1 MNDERFLNNKTLNI
15 SFHRKPISSVDL
27 KGKLQYIW
35 CNILKISPFNNSGAY
50 LVFFKQGSADVAVE
64 GVGEVVVEIF
74 QASLQVLGFLSIVD
88 RQDEEVDEPGQ
99 GILVHGLDVGQ
110 ISNREE
116 KDGRMD
122 SNRCVAHSSCVNL
135 LLSFLSNGLWTKK
148 TLV

>member
-1 MNDERFLNNKTLNI
+1 MIIQQKTY
-15 SFHRKPISSVDL
+15 FFFCFKRK
-27 KGKLQYIW
+27 KLQYTFYIKK
-35 CNILKISPFNNSGAY
+35 NIIKQKLRISPFNNSEAY

-74 QASLQVLGFLSIVD
+74 QASVQVLGFLSIVD

-99 GILVHGLDVGQ
+99 GILVHGLNVGQ

-135 LLSFLSNGLWTKK
+135 LLSFFSNGL
-148 TLV
+148 